1 MTQYFEYREEQMICF
16 YEITLENKIVRT
28 RYGQKGTDGTTNE
41 KVFTDTNT
49 AVQEYER
56 LIEEKKEDSAFFFR
70 LGDDY
75 RL

>member
-1 MTQYFEYREEQMICF
+1 MTQYFEYQEEQTICF
-16 YEITLENKIVRT
+16 YEITLDNKIVRI
-28 RYGQKGTDGTTNE
+28 RSGQKGTKGTTNE
-41 KVFTDTNT
+41 KVFRDQDT

-56 LIEEKKEDSAFFFR
+56 LIEEKKEDNAFFFR